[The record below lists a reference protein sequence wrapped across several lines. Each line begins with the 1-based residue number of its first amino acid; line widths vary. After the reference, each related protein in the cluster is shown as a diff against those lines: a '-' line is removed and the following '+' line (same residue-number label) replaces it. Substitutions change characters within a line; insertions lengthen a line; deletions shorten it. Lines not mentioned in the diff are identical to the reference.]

1 MESGRFIPPA
11 LRQDQYLFRKDLV
24 YFARSVL
31 HESGRLATIAPAGQ
45 GKTSFAVQVAGT
57 NPVIWLSCDPADAD
71 PSVLATDLLLATHT
85 ALRDWQDQ
93 GLRTRAQR
101 AELMLQGAEKFARSY
116 YAALTRHTPDILI
129 VLDDLHL
136 AAHAVNQPLLE
147 AIATQKPNKIR
158 LLWLSRT
165 LPEPL
170 LKGLDTG
177 DFPRLSMD
185 RLAMAKSE
193 IHRLYKDVYNIPI
206 SPETAA
212 QIYKTTHG
220 WSMAVASVRQR
231 VKGSPFITDEIFPDT
246 DLQRFFHDTF
256 LGRLTG
262 LRRSFVLCLSALE
275 RIPLAMVE
283 ELAPDTEFPS
293 IFKKLGEEGLLLQQ
307 PGTNTCTFHHLI
319 RDFLQNKR
327 DHEEPL
333 HSRRSFFSTMARWY
347 EERNFLTEALR
358 CLTLTGDGENAEI
371 LLDRHFPD
379 FLELRQ
385 DARIASY
392 LSVFEVSEGCPT
404 LALSLAFFSMAES
417 SPEETS
423 KLLHTAAQGF
433 ADKQHPAGELRT
445 LVIMIR
451 RRLFG
456 DPLYDHPDSLFLRM
470 KELLQHPD
478 LHLSEVDHLLVAL
491 GWGQFA
497 ILHAFSRKMVQE
509 KVSPVLGKKL
519 PASLVSIEAELT
531 AILTHGEAMT
541 GRHRTALEISERGH
555 ALLADPGISTWS
567 AFSLRFARANTLGLC
582 GMEAAFVRESSH
594 ILRMPPPLL
603 ELTLAVPFIRIREIA
618 FLIQKGHYDQAEA
631 MAAVRL
637 QDPHVAGQA
646 SLRGEFLQY
655 RAWALALAGKKE
667 EALKVATLSEK
678 AQTEGGNA
686 FFQLMNLLITGAV
699 AVLCDKEEDAL
710 KRLHSLLQ
718 QKLVAEEI
726 CLREGAFWMLS
737 LLHFRRGRKDKACLH
752 LEEALKLSGIRNAP
766 HFLFTPC
773 WLPELLELAMEQGI
787 LRQRT
792 AILAKEVLG
801 MAFDAKNK
809 AAPLIKIRLMGS
821 FTLCYGE
828 KYMTASDF
836 SPLHRSLLGLLILAP
851 GHSVAV
857 STIQEKLWPHVMAES
872 ARTSMD
878 TALLRLR
885 KLLSEKLGK
894 AAVSSLVLSNGILSL
909 SPLDVD
915 ALAFLEEVDAAEK
928 ARFSGYPWMAEAHA
942 AQASALD
949 EGDYSGEILGIEEA
963 SILGERI
970 AAARKILM
978 DYFKE

>member
-1 MESGRFIPPA
+1 MESGRFTPPV

-24 YFARSVL
+24 YFGRSVL
-31 HESGRLATIAPAGQ
+31 QETGRLAAVAPAGQ
-45 GKTSFAVQVAGT
+45 GKTTFAAQIA
-57 NPVIWLSCDPADAD
+57 NADPVIWLSCDSEDAD
-71 PSVLATDLLLATHT
+71 PSVLATDLLLATHAT
-85 ALRDWQDQ
+85 LRDWQDE

-101 AELMLQGAEKFARSY
+101 AELMLQGPEKFALSY

-136 AAHAVNQPLLE
+136 AAHAASQPLLE
-147 AIATQKPNKIR
+147 AMAAQRPRHIR

-170 LKGLDTG
+170 AAGLDAG

-185 RLAMAKSE
+185 RLSMAQSE
-193 IHRLYKDVYNIPI
+193 IHRLYKNVYGIPI
-206 SPETAA
+206 TPETAEH
-212 QIYKTTHG
+212 IFKTTRG
-220 WSMAVASVRQR
+220 WAMAVASARQR
-231 VKGSPFITDEIFPDT
+231 VKGSPFLREEIFRDT

-283 ELAPDTEFPS
+283 ELAPDNEFPA
-293 IFKKLGEEGLLLQQ
+293 IFQELGEEGLLLQQ
-307 PGTNTCTFHHLI
+307 TGTDTCAFHHLI

-327 DHEEPL
+327 DLEEPL
-333 HSRRSFFSTMARWY
+333 GIRRSFFAAMARWH
-347 EERNFLTEALR
+347 EEKGLLTEALR
-358 CLTLTGDGENAEI
+358 CFTLTGDGEGAER
-371 LLDRHFPD
+371 LMDTCFQRFM
-379 FLELRQ
+379 ELRQ
-385 DARIASY
+385 DARIASH
-392 LSVFEVSEGCPT
+392 LAAFETSEEYPT
-404 LALSLAFFSMAES
+404 LALALAFFSMAES
-417 SPEETS
+417 PPETTAR
-423 KLLHTAAQGF
+423 LLHTSEKGF
-433 ADKQHPAGELRT
+433 ADKEHPTGELRT
-445 LVIMIR
+445 LILMIR
-451 RRLFG
+451 KRLFG
-456 DPLYDHPDSLFLRM
+456 DPLYDHPDKLFLRM
-470 KELLQHPD
+470 KELLRHPD
-478 LHLSEVDHLLVAL
+478 LCLSEVDHLLVAL

-509 KVSPVLGKKL
+509 KVAPVLDRKL

-541 GRHRTALEISERGH
+541 GRHRTALDISERGH

-582 GMEAAFVRESSH
+582 GMEAAFARESSH

-603 ELTLAVPFIRIREIA
+603 EQTLAVPFIRIREIS
-618 FLIQKGHYDQAEA
+618 FLVQKGLYDQAEA
-631 MAAVRL
+631 LAAVRL
-637 QDPHVAGQA
+637 QDPRMAGQA
-646 SLRGEFLQY
+646 SLGGEFLQY
-655 RAWALALAGKKE
+655 RAWALALGGKKE
-667 EALKVATLSEK
+667 EALRVAALSEK

-686 FFQLMNLLITGAV
+686 FFQMMNLLMTGTV
-699 AVLCDKEEDAL
+699 SVLCGREEDAL
-710 KRLHSLLQ
+710 GRLHRILKQ
-718 QKLVAEEI
+718 RLVPEEV

-737 LLHFRRGRKDKACLH
+737 LLHLRKGRKDKACLH
-752 LEEALKLSGIRNAP
+752 LEEALKLSEIRNAP
-766 HFLFTPC
+766 HFIFTPC

-809 AAPLIKIRLMGS
+809 AAPLMKIRLMGS

-828 KYMTASDF
+828 KCMTASDF

-872 ARTSMD
+872 ARTSLD

-915 ALAFLEEVDAAEK
+915 AFAFLEEVDAAEK
-928 ARFSGYPWMAEAHA
+928 SRSSGYPWMAEAHA
-942 AQASALD
+942 AQAAALD
-949 EGDYSGEILGIEEA
+949 RGDYSGEILGIEGA
-963 SILGERI
+963 AILGKRI
-970 AAARKILM
+970 AAARRILM
-978 DYFKE
+978 DCT